1 MKMAVLTTYALIS
14 TVLASSAAPTL
25 PDWRGQLPPVFGDV
39 SIISERA
46 KRGDVRAQVQLANSL
61 TAQFQLGGILIN
73 GARCSHPNQ
82 RVAPR
87 PMEGVRWTCAAATN
101 SHAGACRNMAL
112 ARENGSGVK

>member
-46 KRGDVRAQVQLANSL
+46 KRGDVITRAALSNCGRAKTKFLSL
-61 TAQFQLGGILIN
+61 V
-73 GARCSHPNQ
+73 C
-82 RVAPR
+82 
-87 PMEGVRWTCAAATN
+87 
-101 SHAGACRNMAL
+101 
-112 ARENGSGVK
+112 